1 MEWVVIKN
9 GILPIIFALFAAYF
23 YAKDYS
29 NSTIMAGFFD
39 EFMEK
44 REEYSSS
51 KKHISIF
58 YI

>member
-1 MEWVVIKN
+1 MIN
-9 GILPIIFALFAAYF
+9 RILPIAFALFAAYF

-29 NSTIMAGFFD
+29 NSTIMAGFYD
-39 EFMEK
+39 KFMEK
-44 REEYSSS
+44 REESSSS

>member
-1 MEWVVIKN
+1 MKN

-29 NSTIMAGFFD
+29 NSTMIAGFYD

-44 REEYSSS
+44 RAESFSL
-51 KKHISIF
+51 KKA
-58 YI
+58 Y

>member
-1 MEWVVIKN
+1 MKN
-9 GILPIIFALFAAYF
+9 GILPIIFASFAAYF

-29 NSTIMAGFFD
+29 NSTMMVGFYD

-44 REEYSSS
+44 REESSSS

>member
-1 MEWVVIKN
+1 MKN

-44 REEYSSS
+44 RVESSTS
-51 KKHISIF
+51 KKA
-58 YI
+58 Y

>member
-1 MEWVVIKN
+1 MKN
-9 GILPIIFALFAAYF
+9 GILHTAFALFAAYF

-44 REEYSSS
+44 RVESSTS
-51 KKHISIF
+51 KKA
-58 YI
+58 Y

>member
-1 MEWVVIKN
+1 MKN

-29 NSTIMAGFFD
+29 NSTIIAGFFD

-44 REEYSSS
+44 REESSSS

>member
-1 MEWVVIKN
+1 MKN
-9 GILPIIFALFAAYF
+9 GILPIAFGLFAAYF

-29 NSTIMAGFFD
+29 NSTIIAGFYD
-39 EFMEK
+39 EFMKK

>member
-1 MEWVVIKN
+1 MKN

-29 NSTIMAGFFD
+29 NSTMIAGFYD

-44 REEYSSS
+44 REESSSS

>member
-1 MEWVVIKN
+1 MKN
-9 GILPIIFALFAAYF
+9 RILPIAFALFAAYF

-29 NSTIMAGFFD
+29 NSTIMAGFYD
-39 EFMEK
+39 KFMEK
-44 REEYSSS
+44 REESSSS

>member
-1 MEWVVIKN
+1 MKN
-9 GILPIIFALFAAYF
+9 GILPIAFGLFAAYF

-29 NSTIMAGFFD
+29 NSTIIAGFYH
-39 EFMEK
+39 EFMKK

>member
-1 MEWVVIKN
+1 MKN
-9 GILPIIFALFAAYF
+9 GILPIAFALFATYF

-29 NSTIMAGFFD
+29 NSTIMAGFYD

-44 REEYSSS
+44 REESYSS
-51 KKHISIF
+51 KKQISIF